1 MGAPKAALRAA
12 MLSNAFAGVSGEI
25 RLRPAGD
32 LEVLG
37 AFWVEVGVGLSGSG
51 PKWEWVQVGSGSA
64 RPATWRCL
72 ARFGSKWEW
81 A

>member
-1 MGAPKAALRAA
+1 MASPAQGMGAPKAALRAA
-12 MLSNAFAGVSGEI
+12 MLSDAFAGASSEI

-51 PKWEWVQVGSGSA
+51 PKWERA
-64 RPATWRCL
+64 
-72 ARFGSKWEW
+72 
-81 A
+81 

>member
-12 MLSNAFAGVSGEI
+12 MLSDAFSGVSGEI

-37 AFWVEVGVGLSGSG
+37 AFWVEVGVGLSGRG
-51 PKWEWVQVGSGSA
+51 PKWEWA
-64 RPATWRCL
+64 
-72 ARFGSKWEW
+72 
-81 A
+81 

>member
-12 MLSNAFAGVSGEI
+12 MLSDAFAGASGEI

-37 AFWVEVGVGLSGSG
+37 AFW
-51 PKWEWVQVGSGSA
+51 A
-64 RPATWRCL
+64 
-72 ARFGSKWEW
+72 
-81 A
+81 